1 MRIMRI
7 MAIALCLVACS
18 STSTT
23 NIIVDGGEV
32 NAEVFQSSIATG
44 GDSAS
49 FTGGAA
55 TGGAL
60 ATGGMKATG
69 GALATGG
76 RVAATGGTNAAGG
89 TVATALCVVTD
100 TSTTYSATYVG
111 PKPSCPQLGELY
123 CSCIFNSISQVTSCA
138 TGLLC
143 DACNMCEPKT

>member
-1 MRIMRI
+1 MRFL
-7 MAIALCLVACS
+7 AFALCLVACS

-32 NAEVFQSSIATG
+32 NAEVVQSSVATG

-49 FTGGAA
+49 STGGAA

-76 RVAATGGTNAAGG
+76 RVAATGGTNATGG
-89 TVATALCVVTD
+89 SSVATAICVVTS
-100 TSTTYSATYVG
+100 TSTTYSANYIG

-123 CSCIFNSISQVTSCA
+123 CPCIFNSSSQVTSC
-138 TGLLC
+138 TSGLYC